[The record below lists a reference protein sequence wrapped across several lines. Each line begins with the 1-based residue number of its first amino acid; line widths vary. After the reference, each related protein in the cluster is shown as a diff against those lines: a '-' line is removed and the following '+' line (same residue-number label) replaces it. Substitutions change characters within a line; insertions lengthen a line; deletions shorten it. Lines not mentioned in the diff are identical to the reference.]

1 MLSRLVQNDFTRT
14 RGRVVVVA
22 AWARRADAR
31 SRGVDERTC
40 LDMGSLCSCCSA
52 SSAYDEAEEAL
63 MTERDATA
71 RRKAADA
78 ALLRVGN
85 MAKRLRPQSKPQ
97 KPRSPATYGDGMRW
111 TAG

>member
-1 MLSRLVQNDFTRT
+1 ML
-14 RGRVVVVA
+14 VA

-31 SRGVDERTC
+31 SRDVDERTC

-85 MAKRLRPQSKPQ
+85 MAQRLRPQSKPQ